1 MSHSLHLIQT
11 FLNERM
17 GLEPSVVLP
26 EASLESLGIDSL
38 MQMEMI
44 FDVEDQFDFHMPD
57 LEDRPSTV
65 GQLMALLD
73 EHIPASNLAK
83 GGA

>member
-1 MSHSLHLIQT
+1 MSHSLQLIQT
-11 FLNERM
+11 FLKERM
-17 GLEPSVVLP
+17 GLEPSVVVP
-26 EASLESLGIDSL
+26 EVSLESLGIDSL

-57 LEDRPSTV
+57 LEERPATV

-73 EHIPASNLAK
+73 EHIPATHLAK
-83 GGA
+83 GRA

>member
-1 MSHSLHLIQT
+1 MSHSLLLIQT
-11 FLNERM
+11 FLKERM
-17 GLEPSVVLP
+17 GIEPSVVLP
-26 EASLESLGIDSL
+26 EVSLEDLGIDSL

-57 LEDRPSTV
+57 LEERPTTV

-73 EHIPASNLAK
+73 LRIPAEHLAK
-83 GGA
+83 GSA

>member
-1 MSHSLHLIQT
+1 MSHSLFLIQT
-11 FLNERM
+11 FLKERM
-17 GLEPSVVLP
+17 GIEPSVVLP

-57 LEDRPSTV
+57 QEERPTTV

-73 EHIPASNLAK
+73 LHIPAENLAK
-83 GGA
+83 GSP